1 MILHRMDSSND
12 QFHEYLKMLQGHV
25 MVTFLGVDF
34 NSYSDKPK
42 VNQCLDQS
50 TYHRR
55 WQDLVLEKIID
66 KFEIIYAKAYFF
78 KETYL

>member
-1 MILHRMDSSND
+1 MILHRMDTSND

-55 WQDLVLEKIID
+55 
-66 KFEIIYAKAYFF
+66 
-78 KETYL
+78 